1 MEDPVIIVTGAGK
14 GIGKS
19 IAEELARRS
28 RAESSFK
35 PRLMLVSRTLDDLKG
50 LQKDLASSGPA
61 GLKVEI
67 LAADI
72 GDEGSAEKITQ
83 ACLKVFGRIDCLV
96 NNAGV
101 GRFGDFKELTAEDLE
116 YVFKVNLSGTFL
128 LTQAVFK
135 EMEKQK
141 SGHIVFVT
149 SIAAKKAFSQSS
161 IYCMSKFGQ
170 QGLVEVL
177 RLYGYKS
184 GVRITNV
191 LPGATFTP
199 MWGTAM
205 PPESVAKM
213 MPPEAIARSIVDAIR
228 LKAPANLDE
237 IVIRPVTGDL

>member
-19 IAEELARRS
+19 IAVELLARSRS
-28 RAESSFK
+28 ETSFK
-35 PRLMLVSRTLDDLKG
+35 PRLMLISRTLGDLKS
-50 LQKDLASSGPA
+50 LQKDLIQG
-61 GLKVEI
+61 GLKAEI
-67 LAADI
+67 LEADI
-72 GDEGSAEKITQ
+72 GDEASGAKITQ
-83 ACLKVFGRIDCLV
+83 ACLKAYGRIDCLV

-101 GRFGDFKELTAEDLE
+101 GRFGNFQDLKAEDLD
-116 YVFKVNLSGTFL
+116 YVFDINLKGTFL
-128 LTQAVFK
+128 LTQTVFK

-149 SIAAKKAFSQSS
+149 SVAAKKPFEQSS

-199 MWGTAM
+199 MWGTEM
-205 PPESVAKM
+205 PQDTVAKM
-213 MPPEAIARSIVDAIR
+213 MHPQAIARSIVEAIR

>member
-19 IAEELARRS
+19 IAMELLRRS
-28 RAESSFK
+28 QSETSFK
-35 PRLMLVSRTLDDLKG
+35 PRLMLVSRTFDDLKG
-50 LQKDLASSGPA
+50 LRKELVQG
-61 GLKVEI
+61 GLGVEI
-67 LAADI
+67 LEADI
-72 GDEGSAEKITQ
+72 GDEGSAAKIAQ
-83 ACLKVFGRIDCLV
+83 ACLKAYGRIDCLV

-101 GRFGDFKELTAEDLE
+101 GRFGNFQELKAEDLE
-116 YVFKVNLSGTFL
+116 YVFKINLTGTFL

-141 SGHIVFVT
+141 SGHIIFVT
-149 SIAAKKAFSQSS
+149 SVAAKKPFEQSS

-177 RLYGYKS
+177 RLYGYKT

-199 MWGTAM
+199 MWGTEM
-205 PPESVAKM
+205 PQETVAKM
-213 MPPEAIARSIVDAIR
+213 MSPDAIARSIVDAMR